1 MVKRGHLSVIA
12 GPMFAGKS
20 SSLLQQVLW
29 LEHNQKK
36 TLVIKPHIDDR
47 YDPENIVTHDQLRH
61 RCVSA
66 IDLELVKDN
75 YNIKP
80 YNFNTVFIDEVQFF
94 DPKETLWFVE
104 EGLRSGVNF
113 MCAGLDQ
120 DFRGV
125 PFDTTA
131 RLMALAEKVEK
142 ITAHCTVCG
151 QPATKTYRTVNN
163 DNSRVLVGGA
173 ESYEPRCT
181 EHWSRK

>member
-1 MVKRGHLSVIA
+1 MVKRGYLSVIA

-80 YNFNTVFIDEVQFF
+80 YNFNTVFID
-94 DPKETLWFVE
+94 
-104 EGLRSGVNF
+104 VNLKIALKYEIMAILLIF
-113 MCAGLDQ
+113 CVIFLSL
-120 DFRGV
+120 
-125 PFDTTA
+125 
-131 RLMALAEKVEK
+131 LMVF
-142 ITAHCTVCG
+142 
-151 QPATKTYRTVNN
+151 
-163 DNSRVLVGGA
+163 
-173 ESYEPRCT
+173 
-181 EHWSRK
+181 

>member
-1 MVKRGHLSVIA
+1 
-12 GPMFAGKS
+12 MFAGKS

-47 YDPENIVTHDQLRH
+47 YDPDNIVTHDKLQH
-61 RCVSA
+61 HCISA

-80 YNFNTVFIDEVQFF
+80 YNFDTVFIDEVQFF

-104 EGLRSGVNF
+104 ESLQSGVNF
-113 MCAGLDQ
+113 VCAGLDQ
-120 DFRGV
+120 DYRGV

-131 RLMALAEKVEK
+131 RLMALAETVEK

-151 QPATKTYRTVNN
+151 QPATKTHRTSKSNL
-163 DNSRVLVGGA
+163 RVQVGGA
-173 ESYEPRCT
+173 ESYEPRCI
-181 EHWSRK
+181 EHWSR